1 MKTIAFFKVLLVS
14 VILLTSAGCS
24 FVETA
29 PVSTPSDVTAA
40 ATPTGTPSPAL
51 SPVETATIQ
60 PATPTFAVEQD
71 IAYGVWIPYWDYA
84 DALDEVD
91 HLSVDLDSVICF
103 AAIFDSNDHLL
114 LLPDMQRALSCLNI
128 LYSDDY
134 TVYLSVVNDLEV
146 AQDVYDNKTT
156 ELLWRILGTDEAI
169 DAHIEELMALLDETG
184 AGGLEIDYEAIQ
196 SDVAL
201 WDRFV
206 LFVERLYAR
215 LSAKGYPLRVVL
227 GWDSAMYAVFPD
239 GPQYSIM
246 CYNLY
251 GTHSGPG
258 PKADRNFLQS
268 VFAVNRALPGQPSIA
283 FATGGFDWGE
293 DGTVV
298 SLTQSDAVAIQ
309 EGNGI
314 STERISRDSESAV
327 LYFSYYDLAGLSHE
341 VWYADG
347 ETLAFWRSL
356 ALDAGYISFDLFRLG
371 GNALTDLTV
380 FFELSSVTN

>member
-1 MKTIAFFKVLLVS
+1 
-14 VILLTSAGCS
+14 
-24 FVETA
+24 
-29 PVSTPSDVTAA
+29 
-40 ATPTGTPSPAL
+40 
-51 SPVETATIQ
+51 
-60 PATPTFAVEQD
+60 
-71 IAYGVWIPYWDYA
+71 
-84 DALDEVD
+84 
-91 HLSVDLDSVICF
+91 
-103 AAIFDSNDHLL
+103 
-114 LLPDMQRALSCLNI
+114 
-128 LYSDDY
+128 
-134 TVYLSVVNDLEV
+134 
-146 AQDVYDNKTT
+146 
-156 ELLWRILGTDEAI
+156 
-169 DAHIEELMALLDETG
+169 
-184 AGGLEIDYEAIQ
+184 
-196 SDVAL
+196 
-201 WDRFV
+201 
-206 LFVERLYAR
+206 
-215 LSAKGYPLRVVL
+215 
-227 GWDSAMYAVFPD
+227 
-239 GPQYSIM
+239 M